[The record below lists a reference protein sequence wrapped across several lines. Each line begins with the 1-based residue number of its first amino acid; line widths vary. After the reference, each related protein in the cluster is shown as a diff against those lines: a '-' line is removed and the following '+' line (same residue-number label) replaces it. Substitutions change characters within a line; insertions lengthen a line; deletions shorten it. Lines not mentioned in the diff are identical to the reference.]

1 MPMDMMYFWLLQNNL
16 YPDLMRGVDKS
27 LSDEAWKDFPKTIIV
42 HGDEDDMAPYQ
53 VSLDAFR
60 AIGPESAQ
68 VFTVPG
74 KKHAFDSGLYLG
86 HPDLKIVEEAWS
98 ALGEIVGEIMKN

>member
-1 MPMDMMYFWLLQNNL
+1 MYFWLLQNNL

-60 AIGPESAQ
+60 AIGEFSFLSC
-68 VFTVPG
+68 V
-74 KKHAFDSGLYLG
+74 YLALR
-86 HPDLKIVEEAWS
+86 DNEEMK
-98 ALGEIVGEIMKN
+98 LGEIQTVELT